1 MLAEQF
7 RCRDRDT
14 YPATDFTTY
23 LATDCGKVAAR
34 RWNQIN
40 CASALDVSKY
50 RQVLHVHR
58 FNAAPSPAANADAET
73 PP

>member
-1 MLAEQF
+1 MPAEHLT
-7 RCRDRDT
+7 CPDRDT

-34 RWNQIN
+34 RWKQIN

-50 RQVLHVHR
+50 RQVLHVR
-58 FNAAPSPAANADAET
+58 FNAAPSPASNDDAET